1 MRKYIVLGYHK
12 VDKAFVGSASALSG
26 YSSHDTPDAAERTVM
41 DIKLGKTDFI
51 PDAPIYVATFKRY

>member
-26 YSSHDTPDAAERTVM
+26 ISSHDTTDAAERTIM

-51 PDAPIYVATFKRY
+51 PDAPIYLAKLKRY